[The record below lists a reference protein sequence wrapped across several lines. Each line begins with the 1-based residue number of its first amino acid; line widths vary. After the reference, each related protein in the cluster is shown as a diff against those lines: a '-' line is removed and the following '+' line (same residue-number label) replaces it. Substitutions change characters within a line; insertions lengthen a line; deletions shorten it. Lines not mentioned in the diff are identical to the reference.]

1 LLNPKKER
9 LIMIKKIIRVFIT
22 VCLLLSIS
30 ITTAF
35 GAATDVVSNPIT
47 TATKSSSHIKNKT
60 FNYSI
65 YENGEFVLGVKT
77 KVRAFY
83 EGSSTVNFKS
93 YITDVDVEFYG
104 PLAAECKE
112 STKFTFPVAVTF
124 ISTNE
129 SKPLAMLGYL
139 VDQKGNIKDSIER
152 YVK

>member
-1 LLNPKKER
+1 
-9 LIMIKKIIRVFIT
+9 MIKKILRIFIT

-30 ITTAF
+30 ITSAF
-35 GAATDVVSNPIT
+35 AASTDVVSTSIT

-65 YENGEFVLGVKT
+65 YENGQFVLGVKT

-83 EGSSTVNFKS
+83 EGSSTINLNS

-112 STKFTFPVAVTF
+112 QTTFTFPVAVTL

-129 SKPLAMLGYL
+129 SKHLAMLGYL